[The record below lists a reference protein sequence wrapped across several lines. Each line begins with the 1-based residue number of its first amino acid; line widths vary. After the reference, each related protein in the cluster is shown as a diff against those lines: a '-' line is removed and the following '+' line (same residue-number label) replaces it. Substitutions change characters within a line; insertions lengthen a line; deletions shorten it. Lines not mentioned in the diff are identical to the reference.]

1 MFKYKESNS
10 TKDWRALLFKS
21 TAFEWKRK
29 LILSDKSDDT
39 IKNLVDEM
47 VEEIQENTDQ
57 IIESSANIAKL
68 EGVSIG
74 IWIGAGA
81 GLGGYVIGQLIRK
94 VISKN

>member
-1 MFKYKESNS
+1 MFEYKENQV

-21 TAFEWKRK
+21 IAFEWKRK
-29 LILSDKSDDT
+29 LIRSDKSDDT

-47 VEEIQENTDQ
+47 DEEIQKNIDQ
-57 IIESSANIAKL
+57 IIESSTTIAKL

-74 IWIGAGA
+74 VWIGGA
-81 GLGGYVIGQLIRK
+81 AVLGGYVIGQLIRK